1 MDINGIMNGFL
12 TNDLSKTGRA
22 GMIIDIGK
30 RKELGMSTTIEIG
43 HHNNKDRNLDI
54 RESRNITRGLR
65 FSNTSS
71 GEKSKKKKDSIKV
84 EKVGRIE
91 VRGNTTISSN
101 DIW

>member
-1 MDINGIMNGFL
+1 MNGFL

-54 RESRNITRGLR
+54 RGSRNTTRGLR
-65 FSNTSS
+65 FRNIRS
-71 GEKSKKKKDSIKV
+71 GDNNKKDTESIKV
-84 EKVGRIE
+84 EKAGRIE